1 MTQACRIVLFTFRQ
15 CRDSIIIFNYQFD
28 TIVTQCK
35 ESYARQLF
43 KARDVVRDSGVVA
56 YPTESCYGLGCH
68 PKNYKAIRKI
78 LALKKRPATKGMILI
93 ANDITQLR
101 GYFAVLPDNLLF
113 KLSSSWPSSTTWLVP
128 AACWVPSWIKGDS
141 DKIAVRIPAHRL
153 ARQLC
158 KYCGHALVSTSANQS
173 GQRAARS
180 GAQVKRIFSNQVD
193 YVVDAKCGSASQPS
207 TIIDLLT
214 DQILR
219 QGN

>member
-1 MTQACRIVLFTFRQ
+1 MK
-15 CRDSIIIFNYQFD
+15 D
-28 TIVTQCK
+28 
-35 ESYARQLF
+35 SYARQLLN
-43 KARDVVRDSGVVA
+43 ARDVIRDGGVVA

-68 PKNYKAIRKI
+68 PKNYAAISKI
-78 LALKKRPATKGMILI
+78 LALKQRSASKGLILI
-93 ANDITQLR
+93 AYDITQLTS
-101 GYFAVLPDNLLF
+101 YFEVLPDDLVS

-128 AACWVPSWIKGDS
+128 AASWVPSWLKGDS

-158 KYCGHALVSTSANQS
+158 KYCGHALVSTSANPG

-180 GAQVKRIFSNQVD
+180 SAQVNRIFSNKVD
-193 YVVDAKCGSASQPS
+193 FVVDAKCGSASRPS

-214 DQILR
+214 DQIIR